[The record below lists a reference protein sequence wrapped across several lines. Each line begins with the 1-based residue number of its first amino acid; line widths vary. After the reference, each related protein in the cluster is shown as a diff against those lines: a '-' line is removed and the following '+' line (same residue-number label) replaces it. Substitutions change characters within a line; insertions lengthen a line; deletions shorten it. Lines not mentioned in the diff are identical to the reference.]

1 MSCRDTEEGSPT
13 ERASSFQHTHYDNVL
28 ISLLARLQVRT
39 ICYFV
44 RFREQLDVRP
54 IVVTRVYPEKQGGKR
69 GKSSLQLSFNSK

>member
-44 RFREQLDVRP
+44 RFREQLDIRP
-54 IVVTRVYPEKQGGKR
+54 IVVSGVGRILDWSCLLYTSDAADE
-69 GKSSLQLSFNSK
+69 